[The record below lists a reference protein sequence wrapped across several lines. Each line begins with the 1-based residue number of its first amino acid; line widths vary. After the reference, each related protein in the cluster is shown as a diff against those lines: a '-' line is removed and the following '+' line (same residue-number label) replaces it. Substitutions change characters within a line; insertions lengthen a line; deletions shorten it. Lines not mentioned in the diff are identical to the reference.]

1 MVACSIENG
10 NEHGF
15 NLREIYTINP
25 SILNGIPHYHLSM
38 ACNHCLDPPCM
49 EQCPSAAITKDEHSG
64 IVHIN
69 NETCIGCRY
78 CSWVC
83 PFGAP
88 VYEISQG
95 VMKKCDMCSD
105 RIDEGFKPACESVC
119 PTGALRTEFF
129 DPEDAEQKD
138 PVFPETDIFPALS
151 ITEPGRG
158 PLPEQQYVNTYPD
171 NVLQIFSEN
180 RSERSVEISPEGEW
194 PLIFFTLLISVLGS
208 LSAGHFSGK
217 MSVDPIL
224 FLVSGLSGIL
234 ISIGHLGK
242 KFRSFRII
250 RNFLRSW
257 LSRESLFFTL
267 FLIASTFS
275 LTGKMDPAAGITGLA
290 AVFITAFSADM
301 IYFRS
306 VSVIEDYF
314 HSSQVTLTLLL
325 FISYTT
331 GYIPLFIISSLIK
344 MILYLRRKMISGTVS
359 PVKKILFFVRIVPC
373 LAVPSILFLFQG
385 SGGLLLPTLILIGEV
400 LDRSEFYHELE
411 IFTPGKKISQ
421 YFNQKIREN
430 FSGHP
435 DS

>member
-1 MVACSIENG
+1 
-10 NEHGF
+10 
-15 NLREIYTINP
+15 
-25 SILNGIPHYHLSM
+25 M
-38 ACNHCLDPPCM
+38 ACNHCSDPPCV

-69 NETCIGCRY
+69 NKICIGCRY

-88 VYEISQG
+88 VYGISEG
-95 VMKKCDMCSD
+95 VMKKCDMCSE
-105 RIDEGFKPACESVC
+105 RIDDGFKPACESVC
-119 PTGALRTEFF
+119 PTGALRTEIF
-129 DPEDAEQKD
+129 DPEDAEQMV
-138 PVFPETDIFPALS
+138 PVFPETDLFPALS

-158 PLPEQQYVNTYPD
+158 PLTEQQYVNTYPD

-180 RSERSVEISPEGEW
+180 RSDRSAEISPKGEW

-208 LSAGHFSGK
+208 VFAGYFSGK
-217 MSVDPIL
+217 MSVDPLL
-224 FLVSGLSGIL
+224 FLISGLSGIL

-267 FLIASTFS
+267 FLIASTLS
-275 LTGKMDPAAGITGLA
+275 LTGKMDPASGITGLI
-290 AVFITAFSADM
+290 AVIFTAFSADM

-306 VSVIEDYF
+306 ETVIKDNF

-331 GYIPLFIISSLIK
+331 GYIPLFVILSLIK
-344 MILYLRRKMISGTVS
+344 MVLYLRRKIICGTVS
-359 PVKKILFFVRIVPC
+359 PVQKILVFIRIVPC
-373 LAVPSILFLFQG
+373 LAVPSILLLSES
-385 SGGLLLPTLILIGEV
+385 SGGLFLSALILIGE
-400 LDRSEFYHELE
+400 LIDRGEFYHELE
-411 IFTPGKKISQ
+411 ILTPEKTMSC
-421 YFNQKIREN
+421 YFNRKIREI
-430 FSGHP
+430 FSGQP